1 MPNTLR
7 DSSKGKQTVLANFR
21 LHKDEYQALKRQAEQ
36 CRISFSELL
45 RRIALAA
52 IPNRLIPNYSPYCR
66 QMRRKKKRVW
76 RVWKVARLSID
87 ERSAKQR
94 RVVGMDS
101 RYISA
106 TRAKTSS
113 AY

>member
-7 DSSKGKQTVLANFR
+7 DSSKGRQTVLANFR

-52 IPNRLIPNYSPYCR
+52 IPKPIDPELLALLTPNEKEKKESVEGLESVAPPNRRANG
-66 QMRRKKKRVW
+66 KAT
-76 RVWKVARLSID
+76 ARCWHGLPLHQCYTCNNI
-87 ERSAKQR
+87 
-94 RVVGMDS
+94 
-101 RYISA
+101 
-106 TRAKTSS
+106 
-113 AY
+113 

>member
-7 DSSKGKQTVLANFR
+7 DPSKGKQTVLANFR

-52 IPNRLIPNYSPYCR
+52 IPKPIDPQLLALLTPNEKEKKESVEGLESGAPVH
-66 QMRRKKKRVW
+66 RKAISKGM
-76 RVWKVARLSID
+76 ARCWHGLPLHQCFTCNNI
-87 ERSAKQR
+87 
-94 RVVGMDS
+94 
-101 RYISA
+101 
-106 TRAKTSS
+106 
-113 AY
+113 

>member
-36 CRISFSELL
+36 CRLSFSEFL

-52 IPNRLIPNYSPYCR
+52 IPRPIDR
-66 QMRRKKKRVW
+66 QLLSDLTPSSEKKKEEDAGLESGARVN
-76 RVWKVARLSID
+76 RRANGKQPARCWHGWPAHQCVTCNNI
-87 ERSAKQR
+87 
-94 RVVGMDS
+94 
-101 RYISA
+101 
-106 TRAKTSS
+106 
-113 AY
+113 